1 MGAAMSQDRQTRR
14 PGRASRSGLPDQ
26 ALGARLRAERE
37 RRNLSLSE
45 LARRLGVTAS
55 LISQIET
62 GKSKPSVVTL
72 YDIASELG
80 LSVDELLFT
89 GNGTHAGRA
98 APAGAAADDLGP
110 AAAPAAAAVPP
121 TARAGPE
128 GAEGPVQRAGRR
140 KVIELESGVR
150 WERLTATHDPDVD
163 FLYCVYDVGGASSS
177 NPALLRHDGKEYGLV
192 VAGRLRVTVGFESYL
207 LEAGDSVSFP
217 ATTPHRYD
225 NAGDEPVRFVTCV
238 VHGA

>member
-1 MGAAMSQDRQTRR
+1 MGATVSQDRQTRR
-14 PGRASRSGLPDQ
+14 SGRAARSGLPAQ

-45 LARRLGVTAS
+45 LARRLGVSAS

-72 YDIASELG
+72 YGIASELG

-89 GNGTHAGRA
+89 GNGKPA
-98 APAGAAADDLGP
+98 APPVRADP
-110 AAAPAAAAVPP
+110 
-121 TARAGPE
+121 PE
-128 GAEGPVQRAGRR
+128 GGAGLVQRAGRR

-150 WERLTATHDPDVD
+150 WERLTAAHDPDVD
-163 FLYCVYDVGGASSS
+163 FLYCVYDVGAASSS

-192 VAGRLRVTVGFESYL
+192 IAGRLRVTVGFESYL

-225 NAGDEPVRFVTCV
+225 NAGDNPVRFVTCV

>member
-1 MGAAMSQDRQTRR
+1 MAVSQDRQTRR
-14 PGRASRSGLPDQ
+14 PGRAARSGLPDP

-37 RRNLSLSE
+37 RRDISLSE
-45 LARRLGVTAS
+45 LARRLGVSAS

-72 YDIASELG
+72 YGIASELG

-89 GNGTHAGRA
+89 GNGTQAGQP
-98 APAGAAADDLGP
+98 APAGV
-110 AAAPAAAAVPP
+110 AAAAAGAPASMVP
-121 TARAGPE
+121 AASE
-128 GAEGPVQRAGRR
+128 GGDGPVQRAGRR

-150 WERLTATHDPDVD
+150 WERLTAAHDPDVD

-192 VAGRLRVTVGFESYL
+192 ISGRLRATVGFESYL

-238 VHGA
+238 VHNA

>member
-1 MGAAMSQDRQTRR
+1 VGATVSQDKQTRR
-14 PGRASRSGLPDQ
+14 PGRAARSGLPDRS
-26 ALGARLRAERE
+26 LGARLRAERE
-37 RRNLSLSE
+37 RRDLSLSE

-72 YDIASELG
+72 YGIASELG

-89 GNGTHAGRA
+89 GE
-98 APAGAAADDLGP
+98 GAAVKP
-110 AAAPAAAAVPP
+110 
-121 TARAGPE
+121 ARAGPE
-128 GAEGPVQRAGRR
+128 GAGGPVQRSGRR

-150 WERLTATHDPDVD
+150 WERLTSGHDPDVD

-192 VAGRLRVTVGFESYL
+192 ISGRLRVTVGFESYL
-207 LEAGDSVSFP
+207 LEAGDSVSF
-217 ATTPHRYD
+217 AAATPHRYD

-238 VHGA
+238 VHRA